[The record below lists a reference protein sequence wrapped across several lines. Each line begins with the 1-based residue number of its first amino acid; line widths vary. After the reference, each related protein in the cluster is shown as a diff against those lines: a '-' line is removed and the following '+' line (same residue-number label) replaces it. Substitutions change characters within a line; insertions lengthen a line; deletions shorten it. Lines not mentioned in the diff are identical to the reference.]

1 MDEALLRKLLK
12 SVRSGQTP
20 VEGALAKLKDLPFAE
35 LGYATLDTHRALR
48 GGFPEAI
55 FGETKTAEQLGGIVR
70 ALSARSGVVIVTRL
84 SEEKAMACQ
93 DAAPEGKHY
102 PAARMFVIHR
112 KVKRLGKIAVVTAG
126 TSDIP
131 VAEEAAVTAE
141 ALGAQVARVY
151 DVGVAGIHRLL
162 KRRADIA
169 SARAA
174 VVVAG
179 MEGALASAVGGL
191 VGIPVVAVPT
201 SIGYGASFGGLSAM
215 LGMLN
220 SCSPNV
226 AVMNIDNGFGGGFY
240 ASLIA
245 RK

>member
-1 MDEALLRKLLK
+1 MDEVRLKKLLQQ
-12 SVRSGQTP
+12 VRSGKTS
-20 VEGALAKLKDLPFAE
+20 VAEATERLKDLPFAE
-35 LGYATLDTHRALR
+35 LGYATLDTHRPLR

-55 FGETKTAEQLGGIVR
+55 YGESKTAEHLAGIVA
-70 ALSARSGVVIVTRL
+70 ALRDSPHVVIVTRV
-84 SEEKAMACQ
+84 SFEKAQACKE
-93 DAAPEGKHY
+93 AAPEGEHY
-102 PAARMFVIHR
+102 PEARMFVIPR
-112 KVKRLGKIAVVTAG
+112 KTKRLGKVAVVTAG

-131 VAEEAAVTAE
+131 VAEEAAVTAQ
-141 ALGAQVARVY
+141 ALGAQVVRIF

-162 KRRADIA
+162 RRRQEIS
-169 SARAA
+169 SAKAA

-191 VGIPVVAVPT
+191 VGIPIVAVPT
-201 SIGYGASFGGLSAM
+201 SVGYGASFGGIAAL

-226 AVMNIDNGFGGGFY
+226 SVVNIDNGFGGGFY

-245 RK
+245 RG

>member
-1 MDEALLRKLLK
+1 MDEAHLRKLLK
-12 SVRSGQTP
+12 SVREGKTP
-20 VEGALAKLKDLPFAE
+20 VEQAMASLKDLPFAE
-35 LGYATLDTHRALR
+35 LGYATLDTHRPLR
-48 GGFPEAI
+48 GGFPEAVY
-55 FGETKTAEQLGGIVR
+55 GETKSAEHLAGIVR
-70 ALSARSGVVIVTRL
+70 HLRGGSGVVIVTRI
-84 SEEKAMACQ
+84 SEEKALACREV
-93 DAAPEGKHY
+93 APEGVHH
-102 PAARMFVIHR
+102 PVARMFVIPR
-112 KVKRLGKIAVVTAG
+112 KVKKLGRIAVVTAG

-141 ALGAQVARVY
+141 ALGAQVSRIY

-162 KRRADIA
+162 KRRGDIA

-201 SIGYGASFGGLSAM
+201 SIGYGASLGGLSAL